1 MAEISQLS
9 DEQLALLSIKDQ
21 ASFGVLMRRYEEKL
35 LRYAKR
41 LVNKK
46 EDAEDVL
53 QEAFLKI
60 YFNLND
66 FKKEARFSPWAY
78 RIVHNEA
85 VSFLRR
91 GGKTISLPEEDWD
104 KIKSDLDL
112 TSVVEK
118 NINREMLENCF
129 KELNQ
134 ISRDVLI
141 LRFLEER
148 EYTEISDILRLPL
161 GTVAA
166 RINRAKKQLAEIY
179 LKKYGRK

>member
-1 MAEISQLS
+1 MDNSSQLT
-9 DEQLALLSIKDQ
+9 DEQLALLSINDH

-41 LVNKK
+41 LVYKK

-60 YFNLND
+60 YLNLND

-85 VSFLRR
+85 ISFLRR
-91 GGKTISLPEEDWD
+91 GKAPINLEEEDWN

-112 TSVVEK
+112 VSTVEQT
-118 NINREMLENCF
+118 INREMLEACF
-129 KELNQ
+129 KELN
-134 ISRDVLI
+134 
-141 LRFLEER
+141 
-148 EYTEISDILRLPL
+148 
-161 GTVAA
+161 
-166 RINRAKKQLAEIY
+166 
-179 LKKYGRK
+179 